1 MRVIGEQGGAG
12 RRLPQERAFNMTE
25 EDFADIRHL
34 LPESVL
40 CMIQVAGLEATF
52 TLIKRYGGTH
62 FPIGK
67 NQTKA
72 GKLLHAVLAE
82 EVGEE
87 VAANLGMAYAGQRSL
102 WLPKCE
108 GAILELRDRY
118 IRRQFDE
125 MTTRGQY
132 RLSAVLA
139 TASLALA
146 HNLTQRRIWHIL
158 KQTDKTPET
167 AVQAALF

>member
-1 MRVIGEQGGAG
+1 M
-12 RRLPQERAFNMTE
+12 
-25 EDFADIRHL
+25 
-34 LPESVL
+34 
-40 CMIQVAGLEATF
+40 
-52 TLIKRYGGTH
+52 
-62 FPIGK
+62 
-67 NQTKA
+67 
-72 GKLLHAVLAE
+72 LAE

-87 VAANLGMAYAGQRSL
+87 VAAKLGMAYAGQRSL